1 MKILLRT
8 EKASYVRTDK
18 IDYRLG
24 FRCKTCGDKL
34 NSAHV
39 SRRMRSRIVAKFC
52 LKCFENLLM
61 MENVELK

>member
-8 EKASYVRTDK
+8 SKASYVRTDR
-18 IDYRLG
+18 INYRLG
-24 FRCKTCGDKL
+24 FRCKTCGNQL
-34 NSAHV
+34 NSVHV

-61 MENVELK
+61 FKNVELR

>member
-8 EKASYVRTDK
+8 DKASYVRTDK

-24 FRCKTCGDKL
+24 FRCKRCGEIL
-34 NSAHV
+34 NDTHV

-52 LKCFENLLM
+52 MPCFGMLLNSNL
-61 MENVELK
+61 ELK

>member
-8 EKASYVRTDK
+8 DKASYIRTDK

-24 FRCKTCGDKL
+24 FRCKKCGEIL
-34 NSAHV
+34 NNTHV

-52 LKCFENLLM
+52 MPCFENLLLIN
-61 MENVELK
+61 NVELR

>member
-8 EKASYVRTDK
+8 DKASYVRTDK

-24 FRCKTCGDKL
+24 FRCKTCGEKL
-34 NSAHV
+34 NNVHV

-61 MENVELK
+61 MKNVELK